1 MMTGER
7 MQAAPISR
15 RETVIAVASIAAI
28 VLSGCQVPGS
38 AAPPRRIRLSAA
50 DDFPPN
56 LPSVAWTLLV
66 QEPTTT
72 LALNTAKIAFIGQ
85 NGDIKY
91 LSTGEWA
98 SRGPEMVMELLV
110 ESFKNSG
117 KMLSVGDRRSRIRPD
132 FELESNLGAFQ
143 IEETGND
150 AGIVRVALE
159 GRLVE
164 QPRRTALA
172 SFSFDSEAEVHPLSL
187 DNIVAGFNDSLRDV
201 MEQVVEWT
209 LRTGAA
215 V

>member
-1 MMTGER
+1 MTGE
-7 MQAAPISR
+7 QIQTAAISR
-15 RETVIAVASIAAI
+15 RDMVMAATSIAAI

-38 AAPPRRIRLSAA
+38 GTPPRRIRLSAA
-50 DDFPPN
+50 EDYPPN

-66 QEPTTT
+66 QEPATT
-72 LALNTAKIAFIGQ
+72 LALNTAKIAYIGQ
-85 NGDIKY
+85 NGDINY
-91 LSTGEWA
+91 LSTGEWT

-143 IEETGND
+143 VEETGND

-164 QPRRTALA
+164 QPRRTVLA
-172 SFSFDSEAEVHPLSL
+172 SFAFDAEPEVQPLSL
-187 DNIVAGFNDSLRDV
+187 DNIIAGFKSGLQDV

>member
-1 MMTGER
+1 MTGEQ
-7 MQAAPISR
+7 MQTSTISR
-15 RETVIAVASIAAI
+15 RDMVMAVASIATI

-38 AAPPRRIRLSAA
+38 GTPPRRIRLSAA
-50 DDFPPN
+50 EDYPPN

-66 QEPTTT
+66 QEPATT
-72 LALNTAKIAFIGQ
+72 LALNTAKIAYIGQ
-85 NGDIKY
+85 NGDINY
-91 LSTGEWA
+91 LSTGEWT

-110 ESFKNSG
+110 ESFKSSG

-143 IEETGND
+143 VEETGND
-150 AGIVRVALE
+150 AGLVWVALE

-164 QPRRTALA
+164 QPRRAVLA
-172 SFSFDSEAEVHPLSL
+172 SFAFDAEPEVQPLSL
-187 DNIVAGFNDSLRDV
+187 DNIIAGFKSGLQDV

-215 V
+215 A

>member
-1 MMTGER
+1 MTGE
-7 MQAAPISR
+7 QIQTAAISR
-15 RETVIAVASIAAI
+15 RDMVMAATSIAAI

-38 AAPPRRIRLSAA
+38 GTPPRRIRLSAA
-50 DDFPPN
+50 EDYPPN

-66 QEPTTT
+66 QEPATT
-72 LALNTAKIAFIGQ
+72 LALNTAKIAYIGQ
-85 NGDIKY
+85 NGDINY
-91 LSTGEWA
+91 LSTGEWT

-110 ESFKNSG
+110 ESFKNAG

-143 IEETGND
+143 VEETGND

-164 QPRRTALA
+164 QPRRTVLA
-172 SFSFDSEAEVHPLSL
+172 SFAFDAEPEVQPLSL
-187 DNIVAGFNDSLRDV
+187 DNIIAGFKSGLQDV